1 MDPQTASRI
10 SEDPR
15 FLELQTKRDR
25 FAWTLAAIVLV
36 VYYGFILVIAFRPD
50 IMSINIGGVVTLG
63 FPLGLGVILLAIILT
78 GVYVQRA
85 NGEFD
90 RMTEEIAANVQGR
103 STATY
108 AGTTRPTMG
117 AAR

>member
-1 MDPQTASRI
+1 MDPLTATRI
-10 SEDPR
+10 SQDPR
-15 FLELQTKRDR
+15 FITLQTKRDR

-78 GVYVQRA
+78 GVYVARA

-90 RMTEEIAANVQGR
+90 RITSEIVANVERR
-103 STATY
+103 SAETY
-108 AGTTRPTMG
+108 AGTPRPTMG